1 MKKFASRKFLLA
13 LIGDIMGVVTM
24 IVGQN
29 VTTTIIGAVAIIV
42 INAVYCIV
50 EGKIDAASV
59 SKIADS
65 AKVIAEELG
74 ASDEVV
80 NTIDEVGDAIEEL
93 VGNGGDHPV
102 DGE

>member
-13 LIGDIMGVVTM
+13 LLGDIMGVVTM
-24 IVGQN
+24 VVGQT
-29 VTTTIIGAVAIIV
+29 VTTTIIGAVAVIV

-50 EGKIDAASV
+50 EGKIDAASA

-65 AKVIAEELG
+65 AVIIADSLG

-80 NTIDEVGDAIEEL
+80 DTIDKVGDAIEEL
-93 VGNGGDHPV
+93 VGDGGDPHV
-102 DGE
+102 EGE